1 MSDSAPHPRTITS
14 PARLEAFSDGVLA
27 IAVTLLV
34 LEIKVPDAGQGALSQ
49 QLGALWPSYVAY
61 AVSFLTIGIMWVNHH
76 RMTSALRGV
85 DHGLVYRN
93 LALLG
98 MVSFLPFPTAVLADY
113 LTEGGSNAQA
123 AAAFYGLTMVAVSV
137 AFFFLWLHVD
147 RTPDLAGPGATSN
160 ARSDV
165 IGSAWAA
172 GIYVGATGVAAFSAV
187 AALAVY
193 GAVAVAFAFRRVVGP
208 Q

>member
-1 MSDSAPHPRTITS
+1 MSDTAPPSRAITS

-34 LEIKVPDAGQGALSQ
+34 LEIKVPDAGDGALRQ
-49 QLGALWPSYVAY
+49 QLGALWPSYLAY

-98 MVSFLPFPTAVLADY
+98 LVSFLPFPTAVLADY
-113 LTEGGSNAQA
+113 LTEGGSNARI

-137 AFFFLWLHVD
+137 AFLLLWLHVD
-147 RTPDLAGPGATSN
+147 RTPDLTDPGVTSD

-165 IGSAWAA
+165 VGSAWAA
-172 GIYVGATGVAAFSAV
+172 AIYLGALGVAALSAV
-187 AALAVY
+187 AALVVY
-193 GAVAVAFAFRRVVGP
+193 GAVAVAFAFRRFAGP